1 MVNFMSTDILIDVGK
16 AKNSIKTDTDLAK
29 RIGIS
34 RQSLSIKRKHP
45 GTFTGYELKAMVK
58 HLGWTPEEL
67 AAFIQNI

>member
-1 MVNFMSTDILIDVGK
+1 MSTVTATDQIIDIGK
-16 AKNSIKTDTDLAK
+16 AKNSIKYDAELAQ

-67 AAFIQNI
+67 AEFIQNI